1 MCRAQP
7 VFWCA
12 GGIRVDAVLHA
23 TFGAQHLGVL
33 ASLPRYSSH
42 AALATRAGISAAH
55 EPLWCTLFTSITR
68 TVWVEEERINL
79 PAPWPLLSHSAS
91 PLESGSDRK
100 FGGLARDL
108 VLKGRW
114 FLEDMPPRD
123 V

>member
-1 MCRAQP
+1 MHSFYVDYENGLSRTGTRIGRVVLKISRRAISTLRRLEYLE
-7 VFWCA
+7 A
-12 GGIRVDAVLHA
+12 SIDDAVA
-23 TFGAQHLGVL
+23 MGYDPYSTTNPSSP
-33 ASLPRYSSH
+33 AS
-42 AALATRAGISAAH
+42 G
-55 EPLWCTLFTSITR
+55 
-68 TVWVEEERINL
+68 
-79 PAPWPLLSHSAS
+79 PLLSHSAS